1 MTTKKRNRNKAKTGK
16 TASASDQAPEAAAAA
31 AADQVTEKAQQHRQL
46 QIGNDNN
53 AATICSHG
61 LVVAKVDDKEKEMF
75 TKRVLAKCDDLALA
89 KESTP
94 CDFQAIDRFLIG
106 MDLLPTPST
115 DGVRVLSRIYFY
127 LEKLMEEEQ
136 CNAEKIGM
144 AVVIFFAHGDP
155 GETSAGISQWVS
167 SHFLAAGVQHLIQG
181 DIETA
186 RAYAYFN
193 CFWEIIGSIYKHTKS
208 VDFTKMIEMRMS
220 NTDLH
225 TLLSYFRKRIPCS
238 CLDRR
243 YKQVKS
249 MKKIGYCFNPLCSN
263 ITDPKSLMC
272 CSYCRQANYCSSKC
286 QAADWKVFHKKVCG
300 PFKNIAYAVNA
311 MSDDSM
317 TYEDFKKAEYF
328 KDFNVIEQAVFDCD
342 CACVS
347 VIKENKN
354 NTESSV
360 GVGEIGTDK

>member
-115 DGVRVLSRIYFY
+115 DGVGVLSRIYFY

-144 AVVIFFAHGDP
+144 AVVILFAHGDP

-167 SHFLAAGVQHLIQG
+167 SHFLAAGVQHLIHG

-186 RAYAYFN
+186 
-193 CFWEIIGSIYKHTKS
+193 
-208 VDFTKMIEMRMS
+208 
-220 NTDLH
+220 
-225 TLLSYFRKRIPCS
+225 
-238 CLDRR
+238 
-243 YKQVKS
+243 Q
-249 MKKIGYCFNPLCSN
+249 
-263 ITDPKSLMC
+263 
-272 CSYCRQANYCSSKC
+272 
-286 QAADWKVFHKKVCG
+286 
-300 PFKNIAYAVNA
+300 
-311 MSDDSM
+311 
-317 TYEDFKKAEYF
+317 YF
-328 KDFNVIEQAVFDCD
+328 KHFNVIEQAVFDCD